1 MSNPKPSQNY
11 GTGKF
16 ADLWI
21 CGSPTDKMQ
30 IRTADSSYLLSDPQI
45 YIYNKSNYDKYA
57 EFQAT
62 I

>member
-1 MSNPKPSQNY
+1 MARANLRIC
-11 GTGKF
+11 GF
-16 ADLWI
+16 ADRQWI
-21 CGSPTDKMQ
+21 KMQ

>member
-1 MSNPKPSQNY
+1 MAR
-11 GTGKF
+11 GKF

-21 CGSPTDKMQ
+21 CGSPMDKMQ